1 MAAGARIRSPPEPPR
16 EHLKSPASRQFAQ
29 LLPRS
34 FAARR
39 SGWLPFLIL
48 GLIVLVAAAF
58 RLNALE
64 TWDGDSHQ
72 HPDERFMTIV
82 GSQVS
87 LPASIGDYFNT
98 PRSSLNPYAN
108 GQSNYAYGQLPLTLT
123 RAVAEAMPVCSGC
136 VPFTSYDRIYEV
148 GRALSALSDLG
159 TIVFAW
165 LLARRV
171 FGVRVAHLTALL
183 LALTVL
189 DIQLSHFFAVDT
201 FATFFAAGALF
212 FAQRTWDRESL
223 LDAILSGVFVGF
235 AAASKISAVTLLPV
249 IGVAFVWPRQG
260 RPNRGQ
266 FLDGATAFAVTLL
279 SAIVS

>member
-1 MAAGARIRSPPEPPR
+1 
-16 EHLKSPASRQFAQ
+16 LKSPASRQFAP

-39 SGWLPFLIL
+39 SGWAPFVILALIL
-48 GLIVLVAAAF
+48 IVAAVF
-58 RLNALE
+58 RFNALE

-82 GSQVS
+82 ASQVS
-87 LPASIGDYFNT
+87 MPASIADYFNT
-98 PRSSLNPYAN
+98 ARSSLNPYAN

-123 RAVAEAMPVCSGC
+123 RWVAEALPVPNQG
-136 VPFTSYDRIYEV
+136 PAFTSYERVYEV
-148 GRALSALSDLG
+148 GRVLSALSDLG
-159 TIVFAW
+159 TIIFAW

-212 FAQRTWDRESL
+212 FAQRTW
-223 LDAILSGVFVGF
+223 
-235 AAASKISAVTLLPV
+235 
-249 IGVAFVWPRQG
+249 
-260 RPNRGQ
+260 
-266 FLDGATAFAVTLL
+266 
-279 SAIVS
+279 